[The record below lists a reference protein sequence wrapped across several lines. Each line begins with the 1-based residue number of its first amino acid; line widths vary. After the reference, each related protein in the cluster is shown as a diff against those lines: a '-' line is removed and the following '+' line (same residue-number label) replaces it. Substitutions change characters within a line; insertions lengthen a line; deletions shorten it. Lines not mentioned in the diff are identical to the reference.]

1 VEAVEPGT
9 KDNVS
14 MSKDLDKPYQWGNAQ
29 SHLTEWEI
37 DRLVVLKSKIARGLY
52 ADDTYG
58 LPYEDPPE
66 L

>member
-1 VEAVEPGT
+1 MEPGT

-14 MSKDLDKPYQWGNAQ
+14 MSKDLDQPYQWGNCQ
-29 SHLTEWEI
+29 THLNEWEI
-37 DRLVVLKSKIARGLY
+37 DRLTVLKSKIARGLY
-52 ADDTYG
+52 YDDTYG